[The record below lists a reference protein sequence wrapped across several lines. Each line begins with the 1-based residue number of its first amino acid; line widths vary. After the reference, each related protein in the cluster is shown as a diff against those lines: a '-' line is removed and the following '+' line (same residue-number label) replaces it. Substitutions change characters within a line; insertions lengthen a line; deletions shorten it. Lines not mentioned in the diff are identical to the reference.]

1 MVGDEATVSYKAG
14 DEAAVCSGAGIE
26 DGRRWQHGGVW
37 GDRRARA
44 LGGFEK
50 LLSIVRE
57 SARTKILGHEH
68 LMRDVPVLRT
78 FPFSKD
84 ERRA

>member
-1 MVGDEATVSYKAG
+1 MVGDEAAVSYKAG

-50 LLSIVRE
+50 LLSIV
-57 SARTKILGHEH
+57 
-68 LMRDVPVLRT
+68 
-78 FPFSKD
+78 
-84 ERRA
+84 